1 MLADVGNI
9 DYICT
14 RFAFIVPIG
23 GGKGEY
29 TGPRLPMCLSIREL
43 SEILGAKGIILEQC
57 EPI

>member
-23 GGKGEY
+23 GGERGIYWPEASY
-29 TGPRLPMCLSIREL
+29 VPLNQRVVGNLGSQGNY
-43 SEILGAKGIILEQC
+43 LGAM
-57 EPI
+57 

>member
-23 GGKGEY
+23 GGMAKVKYWPEVSYLLLNQRVVGNLGSQGNY
-29 TGPRLPMCLSIREL
+29 
-43 SEILGAKGIILEQC
+43 LGAM
-57 EPI
+57 